1 MKPPIS
7 LGLELSTCLRAPHPS
22 EIGLFIMMDQ
32 SAVTARA
39 WPRLKRVHV
48 LSIEKDAFALE
59 TAGFECKPITEII
72 ENTPKSPKT
81 P

>member
-1 MKPPIS
+1 MDETS
-7 LGLELSTCLRAPHPS
+7 DYLDLELSTRLLAPHPS

-48 LSIEKDAFALE
+48 LSIEKDAL
-59 TAGFECKPITEII
+59 GLECKPIPEII
-72 ENTPKSPKT
+72 ENTKNHQKHPKSP
-81 P
+81 